1 MIIDAHLHITE
12 NDEKNNILACFEKG
26 NILGLVAGTNP
37 EDCHRI
43 HELAQRC
50 NLIIPTYGLH
60 PWYADKASFK
70 DMEPYLTA
78 CPIIGE
84 IGLDSVWCD
93 VDLNDQRK
101 IFIAQ
106 LDLAEE
112 RGCPVILHTK
122 GQEKEIARIIA
133 DYTVPVIVHWYSSEN
148 FLDKYLERNCY
159 FTVGPDVHINPAVQQ
174 IVREVPLD
182 RLFVESDGISAVE
195 WATGIAITPQEL
207 PSILEAS
214 MNFIARAKNVDPET
228 VRAQMEEN
236 LARLLKGS
244 DLGFVLN
251 L

>member
-12 NDEKNNILACFEKG
+12 NDVNNNILACIDKG
-26 NILGLVAGTNP
+26 NILGLVAGTYP
-37 EDCHRI
+37 EDCHMI
-43 HELAQRC
+43 HELALRC
-50 NLIIPTYGLH
+50 HRIIPTYGLH
-60 PWYADKASFK
+60 PWYADKAGLK

-93 VDLNDQRK
+93 VNLNVQRK

-133 DYTVPVIVHWYSSEN
+133 DYTVPIIVHWYSSEN
-148 FLDKYLERNCY
+148 FLDKYLERDCY

-174 IVREVPLD
+174 IAREVPIE

-195 WATGIAITPQEL
+195 WATGKTITPQEL
-207 PSILEAS
+207 PSILSAS

-228 VRAQMEEN
+228 VRAQMEKN
-236 LARLLKGS
+236 LERLLKDS
-244 DLGFVLN
+244 DTGFALKP
-251 L
+251 